1 VGGAEWATV
10 FIFALIV
17 IATLY
22 FIIGSLY
29 VVTNREIKRFDVSR
43 RFDYR
48 ASAAK
53 WIRWHWPQS
62 VTRSPIFISFS
73 EALVG
78 MSTIRSYGDSA
89 RFMRKV
95 FDELDQNT

>member
-1 VGGAEWATV
+1 M

-53 WIRWHWPQS
+53 
-62 VTRSPIFISFS
+62 
-73 EALVG
+73 
-78 MSTIRSYGDSA
+78 
-89 RFMRKV
+89 
-95 FDELDQNT
+95 